1 VPATLV
7 EDTCIEQNVGRRRV
21 FWTTQPQACDSYT
34 LCGAECVIPGLEYED
49 QATPYVDQRPETR
62 INPPVDGGLIG
73 YRTIKTT
80 GWLTS
85 LVLNILNTR
94 ARSDLRCPTPAAV
107 YGHWS
112 ESYRD
117 DKLYIGSTLWNAAEK
132 SYPRTNDAVKAIGAA
147 VQADMGKLKALGIAE
162 SIEVEAT
169 YLGSGNVGVSVTVF
183 TVTGRS
189 KINLSGTFVSESW
202 EWR

>member
-34 LCGAECVIPGLEYED
+34 LCGAECVIPGLEYETFT
-49 QATPYVDQRPETR
+49 TPYVDQRPDSK
-62 INPPVDGGLIG
+62 IYPPSEGSLIG

-85 LVLNILNTR
+85 LILNILNTR
-94 ARSDLRCPTPAAV
+94 SRSDLKCPTPAAV

-117 DKLYIGSTLWNAAEK
+117 DGLYVGSTLWNAASK
-132 SYPRTNDAVKAIGAA
+132 PYPRTSDAVKAIQAA
-147 VQADMGKLKALGIAE
+147 VRADMNKLVAMGIAE
-162 SIEVEAT
+162 SVDVEAR
-169 YLGSGNVGVSVTVF
+169 YLGAGNVGVTVTVH
-183 TVTGRS
+183 TMTGRS
-189 KINLSGTFVSESW
+189 KISLSGTFVSESW

>member
-1 VPATLV
+1 VPATLI
-7 EDTCIEQNVGRRRV
+7 EDSCTEQNVGRRRV
-21 FWTTQPQACDSYT
+21 FWTTQPQACGSYT
-34 LCGAECVIPGLEYED
+34 LCGAECVIPGLEYEKINTVYVNPRPGEKIFP
-49 QATPYVDQRPETR
+49 TP
-62 INPPVDGGLIG
+62 GGEG
-73 YRTIKTT
+73 YKTIKTT

-94 ARSDLRCPTPAAV
+94 SRSDLRCPTPASV

-117 DKLYIGSTLWNAAEK
+117 DGLYIGSTLWNAAAK
-132 SYPRTNDAVKAIGAA
+132 SYPRTSDAVKAVQAA
-147 VQADMGKLKALGIAE
+147 VRADMNKLVAMGIAE
-162 SIEVEAT
+162 SVEVEAI
-169 YLGSGNVGVSVTVF
+169 YLGTGNVGVTVTVY
-183 TVTGRS
+183 TMTGRS